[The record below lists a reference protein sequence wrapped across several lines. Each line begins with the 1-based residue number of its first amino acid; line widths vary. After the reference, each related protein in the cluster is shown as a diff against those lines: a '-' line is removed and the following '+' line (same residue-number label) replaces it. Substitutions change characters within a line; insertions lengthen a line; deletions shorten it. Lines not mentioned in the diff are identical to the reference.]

1 MNRIFLLLVMATALL
16 GQSSKTRFEDLVRNF
31 DYDRGAALDLK
42 EAGEE
47 DRGGVAVHDISYAS
61 PRGGRVPAYLVIPT
75 GQGPFAAVLFG
86 HWMMPGSPMKNR
98 KEFLDEAVLLARSG
112 AASLLID
119 APQVRPGFIEDED
132 PTSPQSIFAAQQQI
146 MDFRRGLDLLLARPD
161 IDPKRIAYV
170 GHSFNA
176 HVGGILA
183 GVEKRIQSFVLMAGS
198 FASEEYVMDPENQ
211 EMLKMRKQIG
221 EDKIKDYLA
230 KYAWDDPAHYIG
242 HSSPASVFL
251 QFGNKD
257 APIPEKLARHYYHM
271 FGSPKKIAFYDA
283 GHSLNAAARKDRVQ
297 WLVERL
303 GLKSVTESGLSEIP
317 ELK

>member
-1 MNRIFLLLVMATALL
+1 MNRTFLLLAIAPALL
-16 GQSSKTRFEDLVRNF
+16 GQSSKPRFEELARNF
-31 DYDRGAALDLK
+31 DYDRSAALDLK
-42 EAGEE
+42 DAGEE

-61 PRGGRVPAYLVIPT
+61 PRGGRVPAYLVIPA

-98 KEFLDEAVLLARSG
+98 KEFLGEAVLLARSG

-119 APQVRPGFIEDED
+119 SPQVRPGFVEDED
-132 PTSPQSIFAAQQQI
+132 PISSQSAYSALQQV

-170 GHSFNA
+170 GHSFDA
-176 HVGGILA
+176 HVGAILA
-183 GVEKRIQSFVLMAGS
+183 GVEKRIQFFVLMAGS

-211 EMLKMRKQIG
+211 EMVKMRKQIG
-221 EDKIKDYLA
+221 EDKIKDYLV
-230 KYAWDDPAHYIG
+230 KYSWDDPVHYIG
-242 HSSPASVFL
+242 HSAPASVFL

-257 APIPEKLARHYYHM
+257 EPIPEKLARHYYHM

-283 GHSLNAAARKDRVQ
+283 GHSLNGAARNDRVQ

-303 GLKSVTESGLSEIP
+303 GLKPVTESGLSEIP
-317 ELK
+317 DLK

>member
-1 MNRIFLLLVMATALL
+1 MNRILLLLAVAPALV
-16 GQSSKTRFEDLVRNF
+16 GQSSKLRIEDLVRNF
-31 DYDRGAALDLK
+31 DYDRTAKLDLK

-47 DRGGVAVHDISYAS
+47 DRGGVAVHDISYTS
-61 PRGGRVPAYLVIPT
+61 PKGGRVPAYLVIPA

-119 APQVRPGFIEDED
+119 APQVRPGFVEDED
-132 PTSPQSIFAAQQQI
+132 PTSPQSVFAAQQQI

-170 GHSFNA
+170 GHSFDA
-176 HVGGILA
+176 HVGGILTA
-183 GVEKRIQSFVLMAGS
+183 VEKRIQSFVLMAGS
-198 FASEEYVMDPENQ
+198 FASEEYVLDPENQ
-211 EMLKMRKQIG
+211 AMLAMRKQIG
-221 EDKIKDYLA
+221 EERIRAYLT
-230 KYAWDDPAHYIG
+230 KFAWDDPVHYIG

-257 APIPEKLARHYYHM
+257 EPIPEKLARHYYHQ

-283 GHSLNAAARKDRVQ
+283 GHSLNAAARNDRVQ

-303 GLKSVTESGLSEIP
+303 SLKPPTDAALSEIP

>member
-1 MNRIFLLLVMATALL
+1 MNRIFLVLALAPALL
-16 GQSSKTRFEDLVRNF
+16 GQKPRFEELVRNF
-31 DYDRGAALDLK
+31 DYDRSAALDLK

-47 DRGGVAVHDISYAS
+47 DRGGIAVHDISYAS
-61 PRGGRVPAYLVIPT
+61 PRSGRVPAYLVIPS

-119 APQVRPGFIEDED
+119 SPQVRPGFAEDED
-132 PTSPQSIFAAQQQI
+132 PLSPQSVFAAQQQI

-161 IDPKRIAYV
+161 IDPKRVAYV
-170 GHSFNA
+170 GHSFDA
-176 HVGGILA
+176 HVGGILS

-198 FASEEYVMDPENQ
+198 FAAEEYVMDPENQ
-211 EMLKMRKQIG
+211 DMVAMRKQIG
-221 EDKIKDYLA
+221 DEKIKAYLT
-230 KYAWDDPAHYIG
+230 KYSWNDPIHYVG
-242 HSSPASVFL
+242 HSGPAFVFL
-251 QFGNKD
+251 QFGNNDK
-257 APIPEKLARHYYHM
+257 PIPEKLARHYYHV

-283 GHSLNAAARKDRVQ
+283 GHSLNSAARNDRVQ

-303 GLKSVTESGLSEIP
+303 GLKPVTEAALSEIP

>member
-1 MNRIFLLLVMATALL
+1 MNRIVLLLAIAAAL
-16 GQSSKTRFEDLVRNF
+16 QAESSKLRFEDLVRNF
-31 DYDRGAALDLK
+31 DYNRNAALDLK

-61 PRGGRVPAYLVIPT
+61 PRGGRVPAYLVIPP

-86 HWMMPGSPMKNR
+86 HWMMSGSPMMNR

-119 APQVRPGFIEDED
+119 SPQARPGFVEDLE
-132 PTSPQSIFAAQQQI
+132 PTSPQSAYAAQQQI

-161 IDPKRIAYV
+161 IDPRRIAYV
-170 GHSFNA
+170 GHSFDA

-183 GVEKRIQSFVLMAGS
+183 AVEKRIQSFVLMAGS
-198 FASEEYVMDPENQ
+198 FASEEYVLDPENQ

-221 EDKIKDYLA
+221 DDKIKEYLT
-230 KYAWDDPAHYIG
+230 KYAWDDPVHYVG
-242 HSSPASVFL
+242 HSAPAFVFL
-251 QFGNKD
+251 QFGNRD

-283 GHSLNAAARKDRVQ
+283 GHSLNSAARNDRVQ

-303 GLKSVTESGLSEIP
+303 GLKPVTESALSEIP

>member
-1 MNRIFLLLVMATALL
+1 MIRFFLLLAIVQVLL
-16 GQSSKTRFEDLVRNF
+16 GQNSKIRFEELVHNF
-31 DYDRGAALDLK
+31 DYDRNAPLDLK

-61 PRGGRVPAYLVIPT
+61 PRGGRAPAYLVIPA
-75 GQGPFAAVLFG
+75 GKGPFAAVLFG
-86 HWMMPGSPMKNR
+86 HWMMPGSPMKSR

-119 APQVRPGFIEDED
+119 APQVRPGFVEDEE
-132 PTSPQSIFAAQQQI
+132 PTSPQSIFAAQQQVI
-146 MDFRRGLDLLLARPD
+146 DFRRGLDLLLARPD

-170 GHSFNA
+170 GHSFDA
-176 HVGGILA
+176 HVGGILT

-211 EMLKMRKQIG
+211 EMLKLRKQMG
-221 EDKIKDYLA
+221 EDKIKDFLT
-230 KYAWDDPAHYIG
+230 KYAWDDPVHYVG
-242 HSSPASVFL
+242 HSAPAFVFL
-251 QFGNKD
+251 QFGNRD
-257 APIPEKLARHYYHM
+257 EPIPEKLARHYYHL

-283 GHSLNAAARKDRVQ
+283 GHSLNSTARRDRVQ

-303 GLKSVTESGLSEIP
+303 GLKPVTESALSEIP

>member
-1 MNRIFLLLVMATALL
+1 MNRIFLVLALAPALL
-16 GQSSKTRFEDLVRNF
+16 GQKPRFEELVRNF
-31 DYDRGAALDLK
+31 DYDRSAALDLK

-47 DRGGVAVHDISYAS
+47 DRGGIAVHDISYAS
-61 PRGGRVPAYLVIPT
+61 PRSGRVPAYLVIPS

-119 APQVRPGFIEDED
+119 SPQVRPGFAEDED
-132 PTSPQSIFAAQQQI
+132 PLSPQSVFAAQQQI

-161 IDPKRIAYV
+161 IDPKRVAYV
-170 GHSFNA
+170 GHSFDA
-176 HVGGILA
+176 HVGGILS

-198 FASEEYVMDPENQ
+198 FAAEEYVMDPENQ
-211 EMLKMRKQIG
+211 DMVAMRKQIG
-221 EDKIKDYLA
+221 DEKIKAYLT
-230 KYAWDDPAHYIG
+230 KYSWNDPIHYVG
-242 HSSPASVFL
+242 HSGPAFVFL
-251 QFGNKD
+251 QFGNNDK
-257 APIPEKLARHYYHM
+257 PIPEKLARHYYHL

-283 GHSLNAAARKDRVQ
+283 GHSLNSAARNDRVQ

-303 GLKSVTESGLSEIP
+303 GLKPVTEAALSEIP

>member
-1 MNRIFLLLVMATALL
+1 
-16 GQSSKTRFEDLVRNF
+16 
-31 DYDRGAALDLK
+31 
-42 EAGEE
+42 
-47 DRGGVAVHDISYAS
+47 
-61 PRGGRVPAYLVIPT
+61 VPAYLVVPA
-75 GQGPFAAVLFG
+75 GRGPFAAVLFG

-98 KEFLDEAVLLARSG
+98 KEFLDEAALLARSG

-119 APQVRPGFIEDED
+119 SPQVRPGFVEDED
-132 PTSPQSIFAAQQQI
+132 PTSPQSVFAAQQQV

-170 GHSFNA
+170 GHSFDA

-198 FASEEYVMDPENQ
+198 FGSEEYVMDPENQ

-230 KYAWDDPAHYIG
+230 KYAWYDPVHYIG
-242 HSSPASVFL
+242 HSGPASVFL

-257 APIPEKLARHYYHM
+257 EPIPEKLARHYYHM

-283 GHSLNAAARKDRVQ
+283 GHSLNSAARNDRVQ
-297 WLVERL
+297 WLAERL
-303 GLKSVTESGLSEIP
+303 SLKPVTAAGLSEIP

>member
-1 MNRIFLLLVMATALL
+1 MNRIFLVLALAPALL
-16 GQSSKTRFEDLVRNF
+16 AQTSKPRFDELVRNF
-31 DYDRGAALDLK
+31 DYDRSVALDLK
-42 EAGEE
+42 ESGEE

-61 PRGGRVPAYLVIPT
+61 PRGGRVPAYLVIPA

-86 HWMMPGSPMKNR
+86 HWMMPGSPMMNR
-98 KEFLDEAVLLARSG
+98 KEFLGEAVLLARSG

-119 APQVRPGFIEDED
+119 TPQVRPGFVEDQD
-132 PTSPQSIFAAQQQI
+132 PLSPQSVFAGQQQV

-170 GHSFNA
+170 GHSFDA
-176 HVGGILA
+176 HVGGILS

-198 FASEEYVMDPENQ
+198 FAAEEYVLDPENQ
-211 EMLKMRKQIG
+211 DMLAMRKQIG
-221 EDKIKDYLA
+221 DEKIKAYLA
-230 KYAWDDPAHYIG
+230 KYSWNDPVHYVG
-242 HSSPASVFL
+242 HSAPAFVFL
-251 QFGNKD
+251 QFGNNDK
-257 APIPEKLARHYYHM
+257 PIPEKLARHYYHL

-283 GHSLNAAARKDRVQ
+283 GHSLNSAARSDRVQ

-303 GLKSVTESGLSEIP
+303 GLKPVTESALSEIP